1 MMQNIFLQADYKFNQ
16 YLYQLDIIIRL
27 RKMVV
32 MIKLNCGDNPHTSDI
47 NFSLDLV
54 GYYKF

>member
-1 MMQNIFLQADYKFNQ
+1 MMQNIFFQADYKTNQ
-16 YLYQLDIIIRL
+16 YLYQLDIFIRS

-32 MIKLNCGDNPHTSDI
+32 MIKLNRGDNPHTSDI

>member
-1 MMQNIFLQADYKFNQ
+1 MMQNIFLQADYKINQ
-16 YLYQLDIIIRL
+16 YLYQLNIFIRL

-32 MIKLNCGDNPHTSDI
+32 MIKLNRGDNPHASDI

-54 GYYKF
+54 GHYKF

>member
-32 MIKLNCGDNPHTSDI
+32 MIKLNRGDNPHTSDI